1 MKISPFKVAET
12 RFSFRKSAKKVVPF
26 LVVGLMLAA
35 GNSVYAYSGGNGSI
49 ARGDDYPAHYKN
61 GSQEI
66 DKWRMYSRQCT
77 SFAAFRLSNV
87 NGFEIPAAYG
97 NANEWGHRARRE
109 GYRVDN
115 TPTIGSI
122 AWSTAGIYGHVAW
135 VSNVMGDQ
143 IEIEEY
149 NYGIRESYNK
159 RVVKANS
166 MTGFI
171 HFKDLAGGSS
181 GNSQTS
187 VFAGGTHSFKAKA
200 AIKNQPLASATT
212 IDYYY
217 AGDNVHYDQILEK
230 DGYKW
235 LSYTAY
241 NGSRRYVQL
250 EAVNKNS
257 LDSHVLT
264 DSRISSTGGTHFF
277 KAKSAIKTQPL
288 ASATTIDYYYSGE
301 NVHYDQILEKDGYK
315 WLSYTAYNGSRRYV
329 QLEEVSNSDVQ
340 QSGNISNND
349 TYSSLAIN
357 WKKVN
362 GSWYHFKSNGSKS
375 TGWLKDG
382 SNWYYLKPSGE
393 MQTGWLQ
400 EKGFWYYLDDSGA
413 MKTGWYQVSGKWYY
427 SYSSGELAVNT
438 IVDGYTVNHNGEWI
452 KEQ

>member
-1 MKISPFKVAET
+1 MKISPFTVTET
-12 RFSFRKSAKKVVPF
+12 GFSFRKSAKKVVPF
-26 LVVGLMLAA
+26 LVVGLMLVASD
-35 GNSVYAYSGGNGSI
+35 SVYAYSVGNGSI

-97 NANEWGHRARRE
+97 NANEWGYRARRE

-115 TPTIGSI
+115 TPAIGSI
-122 AWSTAGIYGHVAW
+122 AWSTAGTYGHVAW

-159 RVVKANS
+159 RVVKTNT

-171 HFKDLAGGSS
+171 HFKDLSGGSV
-181 GNSQTS
+181 GHSQSSAST
-187 VFAGGTHSFKAKA
+187 GGTHHFKTKS
-200 AIKNQPLASATT
+200 AIKNQPLASATA

-217 AGDNVHYDQILEK
+217 PGENVHYDQILEK

-250 EAVNKNS
+250 EAVNTNP
-257 LDSHVLT
+257 LDSHVLN

-288 ASATTIDYYYSGE
+288 ASATVIDYYYSGE

-315 WLSYTAYNGSRRYV
+315 WLSYISYSGSRRYI
-329 QLEEVSNSDVQ
+329 QLEGV
-340 QSGNISNND
+340 
-349 TYSSLAIN
+349 TSSQN
-357 WKKVN
+357 
-362 GSWYHFKSNGSKS
+362 
-375 TGWLKDG
+375 
-382 SNWYYLKPSGE
+382 
-393 MQTGWLQ
+393 
-400 EKGFWYYLDDSGA
+400 
-413 MKTGWYQVSGKWYY
+413 YQ
-427 SYSSGELAVNT
+427 N
-438 IVDGYTVNHNGEWI
+438 
-452 KEQ
+452 

>member
-1 MKISPFKVAET
+1 MKISPFKVTET
-12 RFSFRKSAKKVVPF
+12 GSSFRKSAKKVVPF

-35 GNSVYAYSGGNGSI
+35 GDSVYAYSGGNGSI

-97 NANEWGHRARRE
+97 NANEWGYRARRE

-115 TPTIGSI
+115 TPAIGSI
-122 AWSTAGIYGHVAW
+122 AWSTAGTYGHVAW
-135 VSNVMGDQ
+135 VSNVIGDE

-159 RVVKANS
+159 RVVKANT

-171 HFKDLAGGSS
+171 HFKDLAGGSV
-181 GNSQTS
+181 GNSQSSAST
-187 VFAGGTHSFKAKA
+187 GGTHYFKTKA
-200 AIKNQPLASATT
+200 AIKNQPLASATA

-217 AGDNVHYDQILEK
+217 TGDNVHYDQVLEK

-250 EAVNKNS
+250 EAVNTNP
-257 LDSHVLT
+257 LVSHVLN

-329 QLEEVSNSDVQ
+329 QLEEVSHSDVHQ
-340 QSGNISNND
+340 PENISNNNTD
-349 TYSSLAIN
+349 SSLAIN

-382 SNWYYLKPSGE
+382 SNWYYLKSSGE

-452 KEQ
+452 KEK

>member
-1 MKISPFKVAET
+1 MKVLPFKVTE
-12 RFSFRKSAKKVVPF
+12 FSFRKSAKKVVPF

-35 GNSVYAYSGGNGSI
+35 GDSAYAYSRGNGSI

-97 NANEWGHRARRE
+97 NANEWGYRARRE

-122 AWSTAGIYGHVAW
+122 AWSTAGTYGHVAW
-135 VSNVMGDQ
+135 VSNVIGDQ

-159 RVVKANS
+159 RVVKANT

-171 HFKDLAGGSS
+171 HFRDLAGGSV

-187 VFAGGTHSFKAKA
+187 VSTGGTHSFKAKA
-200 AIKNQPLASATT
+200 AIKNQPLASATA

-217 AGDNVHYDQILEK
+217 PGENVHYDQILEK

-250 EAVNKNS
+250 EAVNTNP
-257 LDSHVLT
+257 LDSHVLN

-288 ASATTIDYYYSGE
+288 ASSTTIDYYYSGE
-301 NVHYDQILEKDGYK
+301 KVHYDQVLEKDGYK
-315 WLSYTAYNGSRRYV
+315 WLSYTASNGSRRYV
-329 QLEEVSNSDVQ
+329 QLEEISHSDIHQ
-340 QSGNISNND
+340 PGNISNNNTD
-349 TYSSLAIN
+349 SGLAIN

-382 SNWYYLKPSGE
+382 FNWYYLKSSGE

-452 KEQ
+452 KEK

>member
-1 MKISPFKVAET
+1 MKVLPFKVTET
-12 RFSFRKSAKKVVPF
+12 GFSLRKSVKKIVPF

-49 ARGDDYPAHYKN
+49 ARGDDYLAYYKN

-66 DKWRMYSRQCT
+66 DQWRMYSRQCT
-77 SFAAFRLSNV
+77 SFAAFRLSSV
-87 NGFEIPAAYG
+87 NGFEIPRAYG

-122 AWSTAGIYGHVAW
+122 AWSTAGTYGHVAW

-149 NYGIRESYNK
+149 NYGYTEAYNK
-159 RVVKANS
+159 RSIKANT

-171 HFKDLAGGSS
+171 HFKDLAGGSV

-187 VFAGGTHSFKAKA
+187 VSTGGTHYFKSKS
-200 AIKNQPLASATT
+200 AIKNQPLASATA

-217 AGDNVHYDQILEK
+217 PGEKVHYDQILEKDGYKWLSYTAYNGSYRYVQLEAVNKNPLGNSVLSSTGGTHYFKSKSAIKNQPLASATAIDYYYPGEKVHYDQILEK

-241 NGSRRYVQL
+241 NGSRRYIQL
-250 EAVNKNS
+250 EGV
-257 LDSHVLT
+257 T
-264 DSRISSTGGTHFF
+264 SS
-277 KAKSAIKTQPL
+277 QN
-288 ASATTIDYYYSGE
+288 YQ
-301 NVHYDQILEKDGYK
+301 N
-315 WLSYTAYNGSRRYV
+315 
-329 QLEEVSNSDVQ
+329 
-340 QSGNISNND
+340 QSGNSSN
-349 TYSSLAIN
+349 YSSNTGLTVG
-357 WKKVN
+357 WKKIN

-382 SNWYYLKPSGE
+382 SSWYYLKSSGE
-393 MQTGWLQ
+393 MQTGWLK
-400 EKGFWYYLDDSGA
+400 ENGLWYYLDSSGA

-427 SYSSGELAVNT
+427 SYSSGALAVNT
-438 IVDGYTVNHNGEWI
+438 TVDGYRVNSDGERV
-452 KEQ
+452 